1 MPMNQQDMLI
11 RYFDRNQLD
20 QIQLAKLREELLSHP
35 EQRNSYDI
43 NSPELI
49 LALLR
54 EALQAKDLSQ
64 ILAKFNVQ
72 SIWVNLA
79 QFQQIILEIERQITQ
94 EQIQSLFSKYN
105 KDLGASVSVVDFQL
119 DLIGD
124 SKLIQK
130 ENEQLQVCVMEL
142 KKKLETLEQS
152 KIEQ

>member
-1 MPMNQQDMLI
+1 MNQQDMLI